1 MCSIGLGSRLNLV
14 VKVNDKTSFKTLDE
28 AQKAS
33 QNRTGD
39 ESIVQNKDGT
49 YSLVVNKF
57 NSLEEAQ
64 ETAKLKDGNEAIA
77 RNDDGSYSIH
87 NITDNPNQ
95 EKQVIDMAKKGE
107 TSTFNPKVV
116 EFSLSGLWNTSVKV
130 ENSVGE
136 KDFMSE
142 VGSEIRGAYLSASKT
157 GKNEFATEA
166 DAIEAA
172 KQHSG
177 IEAVVKNQDSNG
189 NVVYKLYRATEDD
202 IEKLKN
208 NPDYK
213 GKITAFVVPPT
224 IKLPFFTDNVIKIPV
239 GDTKAT
245 SGAASTTSTSSTS
258 GTASSTSTSSTSE
271 NQDVQTTTPDPF
283 MGPIYGPYSPY
294 DPFNSFNLLSF
305 PDFENSDYSNMDQ
318 NTSIDVNTNVS
329 ETSNNQLT
337 QDVKEPFSTK
347 LPLTLGSNV
356 GNTSN
361 FGLNTNLSPS
371 IGLNNPITSPR
382 IGLNSSLSPSLGFN
396 SSLSSSSFGL
406 NSNLSP
412 SFGFNN
418 SFASSNFGLNS
429 SLLSPSFGF
438 NNSLASSNFGLN
450 SSLLSPSFGFNN
462 SLTSSSYHN
471 DSVLA
476 NIYTSETFNTDSI
489 LGGGEQKLTNVKD
502 DLTKEEY
509 GKTIDDISKNTQANQ
524 EILKQKATNASTN
537 VSNTI
542 KESEETLKLLSNTDV
557 KTNSLPKD
565 IKQYAV
571 NDDKTPM
578 TDTQFKEFINNAL
591 DKVKNGKPLSPKELL
606 LLSHTSSEIIKN
618 NKNLDPNIKSKLEN
632 LVSNGKALM
641 IEMGKF
647 DQISKANSSLIKELE
662 DRLQYL
668 KPDSQ
673 EATEVRQQ
681 IADLKAENNTYDPNN
696 DEGPSA
702 TAVKTV
708 NSETSRITT
717 QIAQKSHSEAKKDID
732 IAMSILNDPTLSAD
746 EKLLQI
752 AQRFADN
759 GRLMSLAKRGL
770 SSDEM
775 ISTMLSRFQSLK
787 DGLESRGEESHN
799 NDVQEHDNNTD
810 VIRSRANEIEAS
822 SKRDQVYEELDIKSI
837 IADRIGNDK
846 CPFGQMMAAFSVLSS
861 FSESETSQVPI
872 IEETDKTEEK
882 QITQESVTSDK
893 IVANEKRISELEEE
907 LANADQID
915 ISSANIIGL
924 LKKFREIIMTLDVDS
939 NKIKQSVSKRTGI
952 DRKFSDSLK
961 ENRDRWDKLDIAKQ
975 EYLKHFNSSSEVQK
989 PMLSNS
995 IKDNK

>member
-14 VKVNDKTSFKTLDE
+14 VKVNDKTNFKTLDE

-33 QNRTGD
+33 QSRTGE

-142 VGSEIRGAYLSASKT
+142 AGSEIRGAYLSASKT

-189 NVVYKLYRATEDD
+189 NVVYKLYRATEED

-224 IKLPFFTDNVIKIPV
+224 VKLPFFTDNVIKIPV
-239 GDTKAT
+239 GSPKAT
-245 SGAASTTSTSSTS
+245 SETKETSTTNTTS
-258 GTASSTSTSSTSE
+258 GTSSSTSTSPTSE
-271 NQDVQTTTPDPF
+271 TQDVSTAAPDPF

-305 PDFENSDYSNMDQ
+305 PDFENSDYSDIAQ
-318 NTSIDVNTNVS
+318 NTSVDVSSNIP
-329 ETSNNQLT
+329 ETSNSSLT
-337 QDVKEPFSTK
+337 QEVKEPFSTK
-347 LPLTLGSNV
+347 SPLTLGSNI
-356 GNTSN
+356 GNTST
-361 FGLNTNLSPS
+361 FGLNTNLNPS
-371 IGLNNPITSPR
+371 LGFNNTPK

-418 SFASSNFGLNS
+418 SFASSSFGLNS
-429 SLLSPSFGF
+429 NLLSPSFGF
-438 NNSLASSNFGLN
+438 NNSLASSSFGLN
-450 SSLLSPSFGFNN
+450 SNLLSPSFGFNN
-462 SLTSSSYHN
+462 SLASSSYHN
-471 DSVLA
+471 DYGLA
-476 NIYTSETFNTDSI
+476 GFYTSEKFNTDSI

-502 DLTKEEY
+502 DLAKEEY

-524 EILKQKATNASTN
+524 EILNQKATNASTN

-542 KESEETLKLLSNTDV
+542 KESEDTLKLLSNTDV

-618 NKNLDPNIKSKLEN
+618 NKNLDPNIKGKLES

-641 IEMGKF
+641 IEMSKF

-662 DRLQYL
+662 ERLQYL
-668 KPDSQ
+668 NPDSQ

-681 IADLKAENNTYDPNN
+681 IADLKEENETYDPNN
-696 DEGPSA
+696 DEGPSVAA
-702 TAVKTV
+702 TKTV

-717 QIAQKSHSEAKKDID
+717 QIAQKSHNEAKRDID

-759 GRLMSLAKRGL
+759 GRLMSLAQRGL

-787 DGLESRGEESHN
+787 DGLESRGEDSHN
-799 NDVQEHDNNTD
+799 NDVQEHNNNTD
-810 VIRSRANEIEAS
+810 VIRSRTSEIEAS
-822 SKRDQVYEELDIKSI
+822 RKRDQVYEELDIKSI

-846 CPFGQMMAAFSVLSS
+846 CPLGQMMAAFSVLSS
-861 FSESETSQVPI
+861 FSESDAPQAPI

-893 IVANEKRISELEEE
+893 IVANEKRITELEEE

-961 ENRDRWDKLDIAKQ
+961 ENRDRWDKLDLAKQ

-989 PMLSNS
+989 PILSNS
-995 IKDNK
+995 IRDNK